1 MSETYQRLLI
11 AAAGIAF
18 GCLFFWLAV
27 RDVALET
34 IASLAASVQL
44 RWVAIGAGVYMVS
57 FIVRTRRWHVLL
69 RELSKV
75 SYRKVGEALI
85 VGYAIN
91 FILPARLGEL
101 FRADYAKWRFGV
113 TRSAVL
119 GSIVIERLSDGIT
132 VVLFL
137 LVGLFTLNYSLF
149 LPGDGNF
156 WLLQL
161 GSILGAL
168 LFLAIAGGAVLLI
181 RFGAGRQ
188 NLPAPVARRIDDLA
202 RGLQTFHRKSFL
214 HVITLSPL
222 IWALEGTALWCI
234 LLATGVQLDPI
245 QTMILVGAATLSTLI
260 PTAPGFLGSYQFI
273 FAMTL
278 SLFGFSEGSG
288 IVAATL
294 MQLFL
299 FGSVTLLGLSI
310 YVFSGVHRAI
320 TKIRL
325 SQD

>member
-1 MSETYQRLLI
+1 MSVSYQRLLI

-69 RELSKV
+69 RELSNV

-101 FRADYAKWRFGV
+101 FRADYAKLKFGV

-137 LVGLFTLNYSLF
+137 LVGLFTLNYGLF

-188 NLPAPVARRIDDLA
+188 NLPAPVARRVDDLA

-214 HVITLSPL
+214 RVITLSPL
-222 IWALEGTALWCI
+222 IWGLEGAALWCI
-234 LLATGVQLDPI
+234 LLATGVQLDLI

-278 SLFGFSEGSG
+278 SLFGFSEASG

-310 YVFSGVHRAI
+310 YVFSGVHGAI
-320 TKIRL
+320 TTIRL

>member
-1 MSETYQRLLI
+1 
-11 AAAGIAF
+11 
-18 GCLFFWLAV
+18 
-27 RDVALET
+27 
-34 IASLAASVQL
+34 
-44 RWVAIGAGVYMVS
+44 MVS
-57 FIVRTRRWHVLL
+57 LIVRTLRWHVLL
-69 RELSKV
+69 RELSNV

-91 FILPARLGEL
+91 FTLPARLGEL
-101 FRADYAKWRFGV
+101 FRADYAKRRFGV

-137 LVGLFTLNYSLF
+137 SVGLFTLNYSLF
-149 LPGDGNF
+149 SPGDGNF

-161 GSILGAL
+161 GSILGGL

-181 RFGAGRQ
+181 RFGADRQ
-188 NLPAPVARRIDDLA
+188 NLPAPVARRVDDLA
-202 RGLQTFHRKSFL
+202 RGLQTFHRRSFL
-214 HVITLSPL
+214 RVITLSPL

-234 LLATGVQLDPI
+234 LRATGVQLDLI
-245 QTMILVGAATLSTLI
+245 QTMILVSAATLSTLI
-260 PTAPGFLGSYQFI
+260 PTAPGFLGSYQFV

-278 SLFGFSEGSG
+278 SLFGFTAESG

-299 FGSVTLLGLSI
+299 FGSVILLGLSI
-310 YVFSGVHRAI
+310 YVLSGMQEAI
-320 TKIRL
+320 TTIRTRTL
-325 SQD
+325 WQDRARAQRQTGKPRY